1 MEDLISSV
9 VIKQKLTTVFNR
21 NIWYTFESCSL
32 RFKTMQKILT
42 SKTGGESS
50 AGGQTSDGQARGG
63 GTGGCSTQ
71 GDEGEANT
79 GGCAQA
85 DGGEDS
91 GDLQKMARKLIIKAA
106 LLAANFM
113 DANMWRKFS
122 RFRRKITL
130 LYCNTLQNYLI
141 ILKY

>member
-42 SKTGGESS
+42 SKTGGKSS

-63 GTGGCSTQ
+63 GTSGRSTQ
-71 GDEGEANT
+71 CDEGETST
-79 GGCAQA
+79 GSCAQA
-85 DGGEDS
+85 DCGEDS
-91 GDLQKMARKLIIKAA
+91 GDLQKMAGKLIITAV
-106 LLAANFM
+106 LFYG
-113 DANMWRKFS
+113 RKYVA
-122 RFRRKITL
+122 KIFKISL
-130 LYCNTLQNYLI
+130 
-141 ILKY
+141 